1 MTIKAATELVGEAKQ
16 SIETINIEQLIQEL
30 NAGKITLIDVRD
42 KDEVTAGKIPGS
54 TNVPRGML
62 EFQADPSSP
71 MYNKVFDAND
81 RIVLHCASG
90 GHSALAAKTLK
101 DMGYTNV
108 ASVDGGYKAWCD
120 AGGKVD

>member
-54 TNVPRGML
+54 TNVPRHAG
-62 EFQADPSSP
+62 
-71 MYNKVFDAND
+71 
-81 RIVLHCASG
+81 ISG
-90 GHSALAAKTLK
+90 
-101 DMGYTNV
+101 
-108 ASVDGGYKAWCD
+108 
-120 AGGKVD
+120 